1 MIGTEWLYNALVF
14 SHIVLFAVWLGG
26 DIGVFILGQHF
37 RKREFPLETRLHFL
51 KLLVLNDMGP
61 RSAWA
66 LMVPVSVSMIAVSW
80 AALPGWLVA
89 LSWAVGFLWLALVW
103 GAYLNAETPLATRL
117 KQIEFWLKI
126 VLTLGFIAL
135 TLAGPAGWLD
145 LPGWLALKA
154 GLFTA
159 IFVIAIMID
168 VSYTPVGPLLKRLI
182 TDGSSDE
189 TEVPL
194 LRAMNRTRLWVLGL
208 YALLIVIGAV
218 GVFKPA
224 L

>member
-1 MIGTEWLYNALVF
+1 MDTQWLYNGLVF
-14 SHIVLFAVWLGG
+14 SHIVLFAIWLGG

-37 RKREFPLETRLHFL
+37 RKRHYSLETRLHFL

-66 LMVPVSVSMIAVSW
+66 LMVPVSISMIALSW
-80 AALPGWLVA
+80 TSLPGWLVA
-89 LSWAVGFLWLALVW
+89 ASWAVGFVWLGLVW
-103 GAYLNAETPLATRL
+103 GAYLNAETPLAARL
-117 KQIEFWLKI
+117 KSIEFWLKI
-126 VLTLGFIAL
+126 ALTAGFAAL

-145 LPGWLALKA
+145 MADWLALKA

-159 IFVIAIMID
+159 IFAIAIMID

-182 TDGSSDE
+182 AEGSSDA

-194 LRAMNRTRLWVLGL
+194 LRAMNRTRLWVLRL

-218 GVFKPA
+218 GVFKPGF
-224 L
+224 

>member
-1 MIGTEWLYNALVF
+1 MIETGWLYDALLF
-14 SHIVLFAVWLGG
+14 AHIVLFAVWLGG

-37 RKREFPLETRLHFL
+37 RRRSYPLETRLHFL

-66 LMVPVSVSMIAVSW
+66 LMVPVSISMIAMSW
-80 AALPGWLVA
+80 TSLPGWLVA
-89 LSWAVGFLWLALVW
+89 LSWAAGFIWLGLVW
-103 GAYLNAETPLATRL
+103 GAYLNAETPLAARL
-117 KQIEFWLKI
+117 KAIEFWLKI
-126 VLTLGFIAL
+126 ALTAGFAAL

-159 IFVIAIMID
+159 IFVFAIMID
-168 VSYTPVGPLLKRLI
+168 VSYRPVGPLLQLLI
-182 TDGSSDE
+182 QDGSSDA
-189 TEVPL
+189 TEDPL

-208 YALLIVIGAV
+208 YALLIAIGAA

>member
-1 MIGTEWLYNALVF
+1 MIGTEWIYNALVF

-37 RKREFPLETRLHFL
+37 RKREVPLETRLHFL
-51 KLLVLNDMGP
+51 RLLVLNDMGP

-66 LMVPVSVSMIAVSW
+66 LMVPVSISMIAMSW
-80 AALPGWLVA
+80 TSLPGWLVG
-89 LSWAVGFLWLALVW
+89 LSWAVGFVWLGLVW
-103 GAYLNAETPLATRL
+103 GAYLNAETPLAARL
-117 KQIEFWLKI
+117 KTIEFWLKI
-126 VLTLGFIAL
+126 ALTAGFAAL

-159 IFVIAIMID
+159 IFAIAIMID

-182 TDGSSDE
+182 AEGSSDA
-189 TEVPL
+189 TEIPL